1 MFDQL
6 FNCAE
11 TAVRHRASPFLD
23 ARVCFLQHCQDV
35 GSPRGTLRRKARELL
50 VIIDQMNLQPEGAIR
65 SIDIEAAAR
74 RWAYRQPS
82 HYKLKDAEEVRQH
95 FVRVAKQWFKFS
107 GRLETPPPPEYQHF
121 IKEFAAYMDDEKGL
135 SPITIRSECGHV
147 GQFLGRHCPDG
158 RQLAAISI
166 RQIDEAIA
174 QKGSQDHCTRASIK
188 FYADSLRAFFRYAE
202 KKDWCRPGLAA
213 AIMAPTVYQHELIP
227 SGPTWEVVQSLLAST
242 TGDHAVD
249 IRDRAILML
258 LAVYGLRSEEV
269 RGLQLEDLD
278 WDRELINIGRPK
290 TRRIQQYPLA
300 STVGDAILRYLR
312 EVRQHRPSRHVF
324 LTLRAPYS
332 PLSPSSIWKAVNDR
346 LRPLTL
352 SARHHGPHSL
362 RHACATHLLSQ
373 GLSMKEIGDHLG
385 HRSTESTNTY
395 AKVDFAGLRE
405 VAEFDL
411 GGLL

>member
-11 TAVRHRASPFLD
+11 TVVRHRSSPLPD
-23 ARVCFLQHCQDV
+23 ARIRFLQHCQAV
-35 GSPRGTLRRKARELL
+35 GSPRGTLRRKAHELL
-50 VIIDQMNLQPEGAIR
+50 VIIDQMNLGAEGAIR
-65 SIDIEAAAR
+65 SKDIEAAAL

-82 HYKLKDAEEVRQH
+82 HYKLKNAEKARKH
-95 FVRVAKQWFKFS
+95 FVRVARQWFKFL
-107 GRLETPPPPEYQHF
+107 GRLETPPPPKYQHF
-121 IKEFAAYMDDEKGL
+121 IKEFAAYMDAEKGL
-135 SPITIRSECGHV
+135 SPLTIRSECGHV
-147 GQFLGRHCPDG
+147 GRFLGRHCTDG

-166 RQIDEAIA
+166 RQIDQAIA
-174 QKGSQDHCTRASIK
+174 QKASQDHCTRTSIK
-188 FYADSLRAFFRYAE
+188 FYANSLRAFFRYAE
-202 KKDWCRPGLAA
+202 AQNWCRPGLAA
-213 AIMAPTVYQHELIP
+213 AIMAPTIYQHELIP
-227 SGPTWEVVQSLLAST
+227 FGPTWEVVQKLLGST
-242 TGDHAVD
+242 AGDRAVD

-290 TRRIQQYPLA
+290 PRKIQQYPLA

-312 EVRQHRPSRHVF
+312 EVRLRHPSHHVF

-332 PLSPSSIWKAVNDR
+332 PLSSSSIWKAVSDR
-346 LRPLTL
+346 LRPLTC
-352 SARHHGPHSL
+352 SIRHYGPHSL

-385 HRSTESTNTY
+385 HRSAESTCTY

>member
-6 FNCAE
+6 FNC
-11 TAVRHRASPFLD
+11 TKTVVRHRSSPLLD
-23 ARVCFLQHCQDV
+23 ARVRFLQHCQDV
-35 GSPRGTLRRKARELL
+35 GSPRETLRGKAHELL
-50 VIIDQMNLQPEGAIR
+50 VIIDQMNLQAEGAIR
-65 SIDIEAAAR
+65 LKDIETAAH

-82 HYKLKDAEEVRQH
+82 HYKLKDAEEVRKR
-95 FVRVAKQWFKFS
+95 FVRVAKQWFKFL
-107 GRLETPPPPEYQHF
+107 GRLETPPLPEYQHF
-121 IKEFAAYMDDEKGL
+121 VKEFAAYMEVEKGL
-135 SPITIRSECGHV
+135 SPMTIRSECGHV
-147 GQFLGRHCPDG
+147 GQFLGRHCTDG
-158 RQLAAISI
+158 LQLATISI

-202 KKDWCRPGLAA
+202 QKDWCRPGLAA
-213 AIMAPTVYQHELIP
+213 AIMAPIVYQHELIP
-227 SGPTWEVVQSLLAST
+227 SGPTWEVVQKLLAST
-242 TGDHAVD
+242 EGDNPVD

-278 WDRELINIGRPK
+278 WDRELIKIGRPK
-290 TRRIQQYPLA
+290 TRRKQQYPLV

-312 EVRQHRPSRHVF
+312 KVRQRRPSRYVF

-346 LRPLTL
+346 LRPLTP
-352 SARHHGPHSL
+352 SAQHYGPHSL

-385 HRSTESTNTY
+385 HRSAESTRTY
-395 AKVDFAGLRE
+395 AKVDFTGLRE